1 MWNHY
6 TCPKTSTTEGA
17 IKKMKLIKNASSN
30 LNKVQDNDQEGPK
43 NQLTSETALKREA
56 SQ

>member
-30 LNKVQDNDQEGPK
+30 LNKVQEGPK
-43 NQLTSETALKREA
+43 NQLTSETALKN
-56 SQ
+56 S